1 MQDKNNVSEN
11 EKDEV
16 LEDQKDTTLLW
27 YNQTGGEHAT
37 PIPEKYMKEEFY
49 SELPYMWSR
58 DRGRY
63 SKDSHAQLWKRHQNH
78 MYIGQGL
85 KELKR

>member
-49 SELPYMWSR
+49 SELPYM
-58 DRGRY
+58 
-63 SKDSHAQLWKRHQNH
+63 
-78 MYIGQGL
+78 
-85 KELKR
+85 